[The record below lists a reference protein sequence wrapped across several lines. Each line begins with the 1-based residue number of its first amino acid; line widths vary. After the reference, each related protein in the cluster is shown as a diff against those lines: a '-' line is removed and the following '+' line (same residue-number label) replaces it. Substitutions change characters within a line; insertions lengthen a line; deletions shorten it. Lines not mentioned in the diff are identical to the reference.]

1 MLKDIR
7 ENLNQFNFV
16 KDELKGEIQID
27 ETLVG
32 GSNPNRH

>member
-1 MLKDIR
+1 MKKDIR
-7 ENLNQFNFV
+7 SLLEQFNFV
-16 KDELKGEIQID
+16 KDKLEGVIEID